1 MAIKNKFNIIFL
13 QKLYAQTAEGKA
25 SHITT
30 EFGQTCN
37 KDFNALNKYNLLNTN
52 GTNDGN
58 ALYLITFT
66 FFIENSIGLSD
77 IDGAKM
83 KNYIRP
89 PKFPFPFQFLIC
101 IHHCIDCIFYKNN

>member
-83 KNYIRP
+83 KKLYSS
-89 PKFPFPFQFLIC
+89 PKIPISISILDLYPSFA
-101 IHHCIDCIFYKNN
+101 